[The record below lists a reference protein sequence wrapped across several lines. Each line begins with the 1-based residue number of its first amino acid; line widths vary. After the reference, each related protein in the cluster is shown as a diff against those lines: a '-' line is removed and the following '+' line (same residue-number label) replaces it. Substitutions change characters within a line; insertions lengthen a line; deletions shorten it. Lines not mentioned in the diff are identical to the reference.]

1 MSGGLILVG
10 LACGLAGFVAT
21 MVALSLSARRPRNL
35 GVRDGRLIPCPPTPN
50 CVCSQ
55 CDDPVHAVPPF
66 AVIGPPDAVW
76 RYLRDVLAAH
86 PRTRVVTAT
95 DDYLHAE
102 CSSLVFRFVDDVEFL
117 RDDAGG
123 VIHVRSAAR
132 VGRSD
137 LGVNRRRVR
146 DLRAKFEQG

>member
-1 MSGGLILVG
+1 MSGELILIG

-21 MVALSLSARRPRNL
+21 MTALRLLARRPANL
-35 GVRDGRLIPCPPTPN
+35 GVRDGRLAPCPPTPN

-66 AVIGPPDAVW
+66 AVTGPPDAAW
-76 RYLRDVLAAH
+76 SRLRDVLTAY

-95 DDYLHAE
+95 DHYLHAE

-146 DLRAKFEQG
+146 DLRVKFQPE